1 MPFSSVLYN
10 FSNCKQVAAI
20 LGLPEE
26 SHTEQNVGRLELDH
40 ISPKSKQDMYK
51 TAVSGSVAVHR
62 IGNLQLLEKDMNN
75 SEGDKLPIEWFD
87 ELTTAE
93 VEKYSR
99 INRTW

>member
-1 MPFSSVLYN
+1 
-10 FSNCKQVAAI
+10 
-20 LGLPEE
+20 
-26 SHTEQNVGRLELDH
+26 
-40 ISPKSKQDMYK
+40 MYK